1 MPDLPASA
9 DVVVVGA
16 GLTGLA
22 AARRLHAA
30 GLDVIVVES
39 SDTVGGRVRT
49 DRMDGLLLDHGFQQF
64 NRAYPAARI
73 FDIDALDLRP
83 FRSGLIVALGERRY
97 CVGDPRRWPSAA
109 VSTVRAP
116 IGSIWQKVQLLRWVI
131 EANTAPASRLLAMPD
146 RSLAAELTSRG
157 LDGRLGRTL
166 IRPFLAGVL
175 GEEAM
180 STSARF
186 VTMLMRSFV
195 RGTPALPSSGMQALP
210 DQLAAGLRA
219 GVVRLNTRVIEVS
232 GGEVRTDRGTL
243 RARAVIVAADPRTGC
258 RLAGLPEPMM
268 RGLTTFY
275 HLAARPPTRERVVH
289 IDGERRGPLVNSVVV
304 SNAAPTYSRRGS
316 LIASTVLGA
325 DDSSDME
332 ALVREQAGAIYGV
345 DSHDWEHV
353 TTYAIRDALP
363 ALPAP
368 LNLQR
373 PVSLGGGLYIAGD
386 HRDTAS
392 IQGAL
397 VSGRRV
403 AAAVLGQFGAPDGP
417 EDLSKVSPPALVPA
431 TVRNQVSRRAR
442 QTGSRLLERAVRTR
456 RSAPPAP
463 GGGAVDPG
471 RSREES

>member
-1 MPDLPASA
+1 
-9 DVVVVGA
+9 
-16 GLTGLA
+16 
-22 AARRLHAA
+22 
-30 GLDVIVVES
+30 
-39 SDTVGGRVRT
+39 VGGRVRT
-49 DRMDGLLLDHGFQQF
+49 DRLDGLLLDHGFQLF

-83 FRSGLIVALGERRY
+83 FRPGVVVALGERRY
-97 CVGDPRRWPSAA
+97 RLGDPRRWPTATI
-109 VSTVRAP
+109 STLRAP
-116 IGSIWQKVQLLRWVI
+116 VGSSWQKLQFLRWLLEVN
-131 EANTAPASRLLAMPD
+131 AAPASKLLAAPD
-146 RSLAAELTSRG
+146 RTLAAELTSRG
-157 LDGRLGRTL
+157 LDGRLGRTV

-186 VTMLMRSFV
+186 VSMLLRSFA
-195 RGTPALPSSGMQALP
+195 RGVPALPAQGMQALP

-219 GVVRLNTRVIEVS
+219 GVVHLETRVLEVS
-232 GGEVRTDRGTL
+232 EGEVRTDRGTV
-243 RARAVIVAADPRTGC
+243 RARSIIVAADPRAGC
-258 RLAGLPEPMM
+258 RLTGLPEPAM

-275 HLAARPPTRERVVH
+275 HLAAHAPTTERVLH
-289 IDGERRGPLVNSVVV
+289 IDGERRGPLVNSAVITNVAR
-304 SNAAPTYSRRGS
+304 SYARRGA

-332 ALVREQAGAIYGV
+332 ALVREQAGAMYGV
-345 DSHDWEHV
+345 DPREWEHV

-373 PVSLGGGLYIAGD
+373 PVSLGNGMYIAGD

-417 EDLSKVSPPALVPA
+417 EDLSQVSPPALVPIS
-431 TVRNQVSRRAR
+431 VRNQLNRRAR
-442 QTGSRLLERAVRTR
+442 GGAAAAAR
-456 RSAPPAP
+456 RRGPAP
-463 GGGAVDPG
+463 GLAELSRPRC
-471 RSREES
+471 RS

>member
-1 MPDLPASA
+1 MSDLPPRA

-16 GLTGLA
+16 GLAGLA

-30 GLDVIVVES
+30 GLDVIVTEAA
-39 SDTVGGRVRT
+39 DRVGGRVRT
-49 DRMDGLLLDHGFQQF
+49 DRVDGLLLDRGFQQF

-73 FDIDALDLRP
+73 FDLDALELRP
-83 FRSGLIVALGERRY
+83 FRPGLIVALGDQRY
-97 CVGDPRRWPSAA
+97 RLGDPRRWPSSA
-109 VSTVRAP
+109 VSTLRAP
-116 IGSIWQKVQLLRWVI
+116 VGSPWQKLQLLRWIV
-131 EANTAPASRLLAMPD
+131 EVNAAPAGRLLAAPD
-146 RSLAAELTSRG
+146 RALAAELTSRG
-157 LDGRLGRTL
+157 LDGRLGRTV

-175 GEEAM
+175 GEESM

-186 VTMLMRSFV
+186 ASMLMRSFA
-195 RGTPALPSSGMQALP
+195 RGVPALPTYGMQALP

-219 GVVRLNTRVIEVS
+219 GVVRLNTAVHDVTEGV
-232 GGEVRTDRGTL
+232 VHTDQGSIT
-243 RARAVIVAADPRTGC
+243 ARAVIVAADPRTGC
-258 RLAGLPEPMM
+258 ALTGLPAPTM

-275 HLAARPPTRERVVH
+275 HLAAQPPSSERVLH
-289 IDGERRGPLVNSVVV
+289 IDGERRGPVVNTVVV
-304 SNAAPTYSRRGS
+304 SNAAPTYARHGA
-316 LIASTVLGA
+316 LIASSVLGA

-345 DSHDWEHV
+345 DAREWTHV
-353 TTYAIRDALP
+353 ATYAIRDALP

-373 PVSLGGGLYIAGD
+373 PVSLGNGLYIAGD

-431 TVRNQVSRRAR
+431 SVRNQLNRQARRAVKQLR
-442 QTGSRLLERAVRTR
+442 RATSNR
-456 RSAPPAP
+456 RP
-463 GGGAVDPG
+463 G
-471 RSREES
+471 